1 MTFCITSP
9 ALPGVKF
16 FSREAALEYCSDALE
31 IEHIRQTFEADRDAL
46 AFTIDMR
53 AFGFDDDEI
62 EAAIANPSARPAVGY
77 A

>member
-16 FSREAALEYCSDALE
+16 FSRQAALDHCSDALE
-31 IEHIRQTFEADRDAL
+31 IERIRQTFEADRDAL
-46 AFTIDMR
+46 AFTIDMQ
-53 AFGFDDDEI
+53 AFGFEDDEI
-62 EAAIANPSARPAVGY
+62 EAAIANPASRPAVGY